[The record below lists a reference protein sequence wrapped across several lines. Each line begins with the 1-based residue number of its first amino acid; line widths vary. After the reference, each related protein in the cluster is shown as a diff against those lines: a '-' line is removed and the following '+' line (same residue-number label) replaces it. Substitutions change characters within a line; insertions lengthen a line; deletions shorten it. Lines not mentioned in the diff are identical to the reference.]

1 MITRETTL
9 DLLREQLGEAVLGT
23 TEFRGETSVTIP
35 KEALLKAAWVL
46 WHNGYLQLLDL
57 TAVDHYGAEPRFLMV
72 YEFYHLAA
80 NTHLRLKTEL
90 TEDEPTVNSL
100 TSLYQTANWHE
111 REAYDLMGI
120 QFTGHPDL
128 RRILMW
134 EGYPFHPLRKDFPL
148 EGLDSAAP
156 QAFTRTVPLEGGPFV
171 TQPSNSSHA
180 REPRSHAP
188 NVQ

>member
-1 MITRETTL
+1 MISRESTL
-9 DLLREQLGEAVLGT
+9 DLLRDQLGEAVQGT
-23 TEFRGETSVTIP
+23 IEFRGETSVTIQ
-35 KEALLKAAWVL
+35 KEALLKAAQVL
-46 WHNGYLQLLDL
+46 LQNGYLQLLDL
-57 TAVDHYGAEPRFLMV
+57 TAVDHYGSEPRFAMV
-72 YEFYHLAA
+72 YEFYHLVA

-90 TEDEPTVNSL
+90 TEDDPRVDSL

-148 EGLDSAAP
+148 EGLDSDSP
-156 QAFTRTVPLEGGPFV
+156 EAFTRTVPLEGGPFV
-171 TQPSNSSHA
+171 TQPSDSSRA

-188 NVQ
+188 NVS